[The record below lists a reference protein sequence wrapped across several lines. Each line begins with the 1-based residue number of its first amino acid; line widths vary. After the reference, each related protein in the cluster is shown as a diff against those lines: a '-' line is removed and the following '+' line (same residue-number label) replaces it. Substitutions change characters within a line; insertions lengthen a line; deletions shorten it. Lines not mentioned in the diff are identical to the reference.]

1 MLYSIKRITSI
12 VCATVA
18 FFCSGPVSA
27 FDDGCQNE
35 KSTNPRYI
43 RCLENKI
50 AEQERITETYVNK
63 ITINLEKK
71 QSETGNVQLL
81 RVFKRSEQEFAK
93 YLEDSCRWRYLNLLP
108 DTIAAAITY
117 KRCELQL
124 RQFHIEALKFK

>member
-12 VCATVA
+12 VCATLA
-18 FFCSGPVSA
+18 IIGSASVSA
-27 FDDGCQNE
+27 FDDGCHDE
-35 KSTNPRYI
+35 KTTNPRYI

-50 AEQERITETYVNK
+50 AAQARITATYVNK
-63 ITINLEKK
+63 ITLDLEKK

-81 RVFKRSEQEFAK
+81 RVFKRSEQEFDK

>member
-1 MLYSIKRITSI
+1 MLYSIKRIASI
-12 VCATVA
+12 VCATLA
-18 FFCSGPVSA
+18 FLCSGSVSA
-27 FDDGCQNE
+27 FDDGCQDE

-50 AEQERITETYVNK
+50 AEQKRTTETYVNK
-63 ITINLEKK
+63 ISLNLEKK
-71 QSETGNVQLL
+71 QTETGNVQLL
-81 RVFKRSEQEFAK
+81 RVFKRSEQEFDK

-124 RQFHIEALKFK
+124 RQFHAETLKFK